1 MLDEAEY
8 KVVLVPLWRMTL
20 NLTLDRVEVT
30 LVCIFGRGPHTHQ
43 ITSKSGKK
51 LFVDLRTDGRT
62 DTPDFSKSI
71 RSSLDDLIEMC
82 YVTVTM
88 PFRAEFVI

>member
-1 MLDEAEY
+1 MADDIELD
-8 KVVLVPLWRMTL
+8 LGS
-20 NLTLDRVEVT
+20 
-30 LVCIFGRGPHTHQ
+30 GRGYTGVHIWSRSTHTPNY
-43 ITSKSGKK
+43 IEIGKKK

-82 YVTVTM
+82 YVAVTM